1 MGQNFNTAGELT
13 FRGTGLVKKRLLK
26 RGMFKL
32 CASMFGQPFTQP
44 KNTTLTAKWRRYEN
58 FPRAE
63 APLAEGI
70 TPAGRK
76 LAKTDV
82 TATLQQY
89 GDWAELTDV
98 VFDAHEDDIP
108 METVGLCGD
117 QMGETIEVVTIA
129 VMRSGSNVFYAN
141 NAGSRANTNSPPVAM
156 DFKRIERSLRKN
168 KAELITE
175 KIKASQMVSTEGI
188 DPAFVCFGHTDCKA
202 DLENMEG
209 WTPVRNYADRSRAI
223 HPAEVGS
230 LGSFRFILTP
240 LFEPF
245 LAAGTSNAGTTYL
258 SSGDIPSSAAYP
270 DVYPLIIVA
279 KDSYGVMRMQG
290 MNAVKPAIVRPKPV
304 VGDELG
310 QRGFVSWKT
319 YYTAVLL
326 NSAWIARYEVCVSAL
341 PA

>member
-1 MGQNFNTAGELT
+1 M
-13 FRGTGLVKKRLLK
+13 
-26 RGMFKL
+26 
-32 CASMFGQPFTQP
+32 
-44 KNTTLTAKWRRYEN
+44 
-58 FPRAE
+58 
-63 APLAEGI
+63 
-70 TPAGRK
+70 
-76 LAKTDV
+76 
-82 TATLQQY
+82 QQY

-98 VFDAHEDDIP
+98 LFDAHEDDLP

-117 QMGETIEVVTIA
+117 QMGETLEVVTIA

-141 NAGSRANTNSPPVAM
+141 NAGSRAAVNDPPLAM
-156 DFKRIERSLRKN
+156 DFKRIERSLHKN
-168 KAELITE
+168 KAEMISSR
-175 KIKASQMVSTEGI
+175 IKASQMVSTEGI
-188 DPAFVCFGHTDCKA
+188 DPAFIVFGHTDTKA

-209 WTPVRNYADRSRAI
+209 WTPVRNYADSSKTL

-230 LGSFRFILTP
+230 LGTFRFLLTP

-245 LAAGTSNAGTTYL
+245 LLAGTSNSGTTYL
-258 SSGDIPSSAAYP
+258 SNGDIPSAAGYP
-270 DVYPLIIVA
+270 DVYPLIVVA
-279 KDSYGVMRMQG
+279 KDSYGVVRMQG

-326 NSAWIARYEVCVSAL
+326 NSAWIARYEVAVSAL